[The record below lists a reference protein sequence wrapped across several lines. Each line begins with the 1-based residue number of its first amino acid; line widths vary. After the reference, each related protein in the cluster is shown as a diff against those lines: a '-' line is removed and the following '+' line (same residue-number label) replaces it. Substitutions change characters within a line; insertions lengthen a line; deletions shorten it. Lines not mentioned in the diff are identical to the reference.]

1 MNVPARPQ
9 APTFTTQDMRWHPS
23 ERERYSAWDRFWLPR
38 MRDERDLIFVRRAT
52 WMALYVLGSAALLFQ
67 LPSPWVWLAGLVYV
81 PVLFLRYMGRYILML
96 HATSHR
102 PLWKREHTLLPWFIP
117 AVLGPFFGQTPTSYY
132 VHHIGMHHGEEN
144 LLGDLST
151 TLCYRRDSFKHWAHY
166 WARFFFTGYL
176 HLVNYFRHTGKTR
189 LLRRFV
195 VGEVAWLLGVAG
207 LAMINWQATFILFV
221 IPLLLIRV
229 LMMSG
234 NWAQHAF
241 VDAEDPGN
249 PYLSS
254 TSLIN
259 HRYNV
264 NCYNDGYHVVHHVAP
279 MLHWSEMPGHLEDN
293 FATYAANDALIFDG
307 IGNNQTIWW
316 CLMTKNYGKLAD
328 HLVRY
333 PGDTRSRDEIIAM
346 LQRRTS
352 ETRGRIKGVFEF
364 EGGAPII
371 QEPMAAHWAK
381 RLAAKEG

>member
-23 ERERYSAWDRFWLPR
+23 EREHYSAWDRFWLPR

-151 TLCYRRDSFKHWAHY
+151 TLCYRRDSFSHWVHY
-166 WARFFFTGYL
+166 WARFFFTGYI

-207 LAMINWQATFILFV
+207 LATINWQATFILFV

-234 NWAQHAF
+234 NWSQHAF

-346 LQRRTS
+346 LKRRTS

-364 EGGAPII
+364 EGSTPII

-381 RLAAKEG
+381 RLAAKG